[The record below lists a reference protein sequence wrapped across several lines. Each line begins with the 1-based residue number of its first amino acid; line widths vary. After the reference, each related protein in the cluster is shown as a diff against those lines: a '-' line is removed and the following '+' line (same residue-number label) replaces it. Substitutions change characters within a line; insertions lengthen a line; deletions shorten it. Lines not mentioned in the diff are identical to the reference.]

1 MKSARMRTC
10 FVAISFLLAS
20 ATTNAQKVKTNTY
33 EKEHTPC
40 IKTFHMATGR
50 VLTSRGLIEDPQVN
64 QIMHR
69 AVSAQMSAQRVAE
82 TKSNPDIE
90 IRFIGGASADIQ
102 TEYHPGNDYA
112 VWNIGG
118 YPYVAGRTYKKSVLG
133 IAAVDAKS
141 NKTIW
146 SAQCVDNFGDPKRIE
161 ERINNAVAKAFSKFP
176 KSLFCQ

>member
-10 FVAISFLLAS
+10 FVIAGFVLALAS
-20 ATTNAQKVKTNTY
+20 ANAQKVKTSTY

-40 IKTFHMATGR
+40 IKTFHMAPGR

-69 AVSAQMSAQRVAE
+69 AVSAQMSAQRVTE
-82 TKSNPDIE
+82 TASNPDIE

-112 VWNIGG
+112 VWDIGG
-118 YPYVAGRTYKKSVLG
+118 SPAIPGRTYKKSTLG
-133 IAAVDAKS
+133 IAAVDPKT

-146 SAQCVDNFGDPKRIE
+146 AAQCVDQFGDPNRIE
-161 ERINNAVAKAFSKFP
+161 VRINSAVAKAFSKFP
-176 KSLFCQ
+176 KSLVCQ